1 MNDNMNKSILRQSFR
16 AKRAAFGEELI
27 NTASEAA
34 CRNIEKLK
42 EFSGADT
49 VLLYYPIK
57 NEISPLPLLEIAKAG
72 KKQIAF
78 PVCEDNGTLTF
89 RAVSTLN
96 ELKKSKFGLLE
107 PAKEAKIAEI
117 TEKTLCIVPALAFSS
132 DGYRLGYGKGFY
144 DKFLQDF
151 AGISA
156 GICYSQLVLDTLP
169 TESHDK
175 RVDILITE
183 SEVLYIAKKD

>member
-1 MNDNMNKSILRQSFR
+1 MNNIINKDFLRQNSR
-16 AKRAAFGEELI
+16 AIRDTFGDEFIKAKSLC
-27 NTASEAA
+27 A
-34 CRNIEKLK
+34 CRNIENMA
-42 EFSGADT
+42 EFQGTDT
-49 VLLYYPIK
+49 VLLYYPVK

-78 PVCEDNGTLTF
+78 PICEEDGTLSF
-89 RAVSTLN
+89 RTVYSLN

-132 DGYRLGYGKGFY
+132 DGSRLGYGKGFY
-144 DKFLQDF
+144 DKFLQNF

-156 GICYSQLVLDTLP
+156 GLCYSQLVLDTLP
-169 TESHDK
+169 AESHDK

-183 SEVLYIAKKD
+183 SEVLHIDKKD